1 MLLYAI
7 INLLKEHH
15 QFFSDKMS
23 KQYRH
28 INLVYIFKYVDDI
41 LFSNRKLTKKNR
53 RANDPPSYEKYY
65 SPCKKTK
72 KYVIS
77 FSLSLLSSP
86 FLLYFLKMSKKKL
99 IIMKK
104 LRILPASVWK
114 LFFVRARLRNKM
126 KKKNTHDFFLDL
138 NYDYFPIFHE
148 ERNDDKSPWK
158 KIWIQNQ
165 PD

>member
-1 MLLYAI
+1 
-7 INLLKEHH
+7 
-15 QFFSDKMS
+15 
-23 KQYRH
+23 
-28 INLVYIFKYVDDI
+28 
-41 LFSNRKLTKKNR
+41 
-53 RANDPPSYEKYY
+53 
-65 SPCKKTK
+65 
-72 KYVIS
+72 
-77 FSLSLLSSP
+77 
-86 FLLYFLKMSKKKL
+86 
-99 IIMKK
+99 MKK

-126 KKKNTHDFFLDL
+126 KKKKPHTIFLDL